1 MTKINE
7 ELELIAPGIVRNCID
22 TVEVILRDWRDT
34 CIDAGKTENLKNYT
48 FFLQFFAGV
57 DVFSKMHFCCR
68 YIHLLTER
76 N

>member
-22 TVEVILRDWRDT
+22 TVEDILRDWRDT
-34 CIDAGKTENLKNYT
+34 CTDAGKTENLKITLFKGKN
-48 FFLQFFAGV
+48 V
-57 DVFSKMHFCCR
+57 S
-68 YIHLLTER
+68 

>member
-48 FFLQFFAGV
+48 FFFTIFCRRRCFLKNALLLQVYTFT
-57 DVFSKMHFCCR
+57 H
-68 YIHLLTER
+68 
-76 N
+76 

>member
-34 CIDAGKTENLKNYT
+34 CIDAGKTENLKNST
-48 FFLQFFAGV
+48 FFFYNFLQA
-57 DVFSKMHFCCR
+57 
-68 YIHLLTER
+68 
-76 N
+76 